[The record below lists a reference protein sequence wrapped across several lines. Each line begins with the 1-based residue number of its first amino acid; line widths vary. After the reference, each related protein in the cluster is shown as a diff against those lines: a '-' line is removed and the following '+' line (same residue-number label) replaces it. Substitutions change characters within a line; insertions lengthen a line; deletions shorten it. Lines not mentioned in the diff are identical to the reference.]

1 MFDTSIFKINN
12 FVWNFHWFLT
22 LEVIFCHPI
31 DLCNIIQKQ
40 GTAFSVL
47 AANSEGEKE
56 ERKVFEVCFITRLED
71 MTELLK

>member
-1 MFDTSIFKINN
+1 
-12 FVWNFHWFLT
+12 
-22 LEVIFCHPI
+22 
-31 DLCNIIQKQ
+31 
-40 GTAFSVL
+40 VL